1 MVKHTIMEDIS
12 GETGSVNAELK
23 MYNEKITTL
32 CTKWN
37 DAKTKQK
44 KRMLHQKNSRPAL
57 QTIKKRRFEK
67 KCPKHL
73 Y

>member
-1 MVKHTIMEDIS
+1 MSKTFIKRNVKKRLDEINFPRMVKHTIMEDIS

-23 MYNEKITTL
+23 TYDEKITTL

-44 KRMLHQKNSRPAL
+44 KRMLH
-57 QTIKKRRFEK
+57 
-67 KCPKHL
+67 
-73 Y
+73 

>member
-23 MYNEKITTL
+23 TYDEKITTL
-32 CTKWN
+32 QTKWN
-37 DAKTKQK
+37 DAKKKKK
-44 KRMLHQKNSRPAL
+44 KRMLQKKNYRPNL

-67 KCPKHL
+67 KFPKHL